1 MREMVLKRVIVGL
14 LGLAALVLAAGCG
27 VSATAAGQAA
37 TTSGGT
43 PGTVTVDILYLNH
56 PPLRPVLANVDQLLA
71 KYGDKV
77 KVTRYDFDTQEG
89 AAFAKA
95 KNITGHEPLAIFI
108 NGSTDAKV
116 DGRQVKF
123 LSFPQGQGTG
133 MVPDGGWSMQDLD
146 AALAQATGAKQ

>member
-1 MREMVLKRVIVGL
+1 MKGPVLKKAIVGL
-14 LGLAALVLAAGCG
+14 LGLAALVVLAGCG
-27 VSATAAGQAA
+27 QSAAAAAGQGGA
-37 TTSGGT
+37 SGAT
-43 PGTVTVDILYLNH
+43 PGVVTVDVLYLNH
-56 PPLRPVLANVDQLLA
+56 PPVRPVLSQVDEVLT

-77 KVTRYDFDTQEG
+77 KVTRYDAETDQG

-95 KNITGHEPLAIFI
+95 KGITQHEPMVILI

-133 MVPDGGWSMQDLD
+133 MVPDGAWSMQDLD
-146 AALAQATGAKQ
+146 AALAQATGTK

>member
-14 LGLAALVLAAGCG
+14 LGLAALVILVGCG
-27 VSATAAGQAA
+27 QSASAVGQGAA
-37 TTSGGT
+37 TGGGA
-43 PGTVTVDILYLNH
+43 PGAATVDILYLNH
-56 PPLRPVLANVDQLLA
+56 PPLRPVLADVDKVLA

-108 NGSTDAKV
+108 NGSTDV
-116 DGRQVKF
+116 TVNGRQVKF

-133 MVPDGGWSMQDLD
+133 MVQDGAWSMQDLD
-146 AALAQATGAKQ
+146 AVLAQATGAKP